1 MRRVLLAALVLAA
14 PLVSGC
20 GTDRPVDPRIVQEW
34 GCLAGS
40 VASTVV
46 AAATPP
52 GESRTLGCPRGGP
65 GLPEAGFNATDADKD
80 GLVTLTELLALA
92 DRRFAGRTTMT
103 AAELGLSEAQ
113 FARVDTGRTGRVT
126 LSQLREAMAR
136 DFVRADRDGNAVLSA
151 GLR

>member
-1 MRRVLLAALVLAA
+1 MRGVLLAALVLA
-14 PLVSGC
+14 GC

-34 GCLAGS
+34 GCLSGS
-40 VASTVV
+40 VSATVV

-103 AAELGLSEAQ
+103 AAELGLTELQ

-126 LSQLREAMAR
+126 QAQLREAMAR